1 MYTVMMQL
9 LRFLWLC
16 FLMCGTLLPLRAQ
29 RYNLNYDLGYTLS
42 GQDLIYSQAEGFYT
56 ARSTDGLAP
65 KQSQE
70 YMIRIWKSYQETV
83 LREGVVPLELS
94 LDIYTPQR
102 DSYTRRP
109 LIVFVHGGAFLLGD
123 KGDMLGRIIGES
135 YARRGYV
142 VASINYRLG
151 CSFLGLSAIKRS
163 IYRSVQ
169 DLRRATAYLVEQA
182 GRYGIDPQQIFYIG
196 HSAGAMSVLATA
208 FMQAGQEYK
217 ARSEGMF
224 RHNLGDLPPAPR
236 PRAVVSLCGAI
247 TDLDLINKD
256 DAVAALLIHGEEDD
270 LLPLDKGFPFRMLIG
285 RRLASLGSMLY
296 NVYGSRPIV
305 RRMQDVGL
313 PSKLCVIPGVKH
325 DLLINEQG
333 GISQDWAEVDRYI
346 TTFLRTYLR

>member
-1 MYTVMMQL
+1 MTKIMAHKFWIL
-9 LRFLWLC
+9 LLSLF
-16 FLMCGTLLPLRAQ
+16 FFVDGMAQ
-29 RYNLNYDLGYTLS
+29 RYNLNCDLGYTKV
-42 GQDLIYSQAEGFYT
+42 GQDVIYAQVDGFYV
-56 ARSTDGLAP
+56 AHSTDGLAP
-65 KQSQE
+65 KQSQD

-83 LREGVVPLELS
+83 LREGIVPLELS
-94 LDIYTPQR
+94 LDIYTPKR
-102 DSYTRRP
+102 DSYSRRP

-123 KGDMLGRIIGES
+123 KGDMLGRLIGEN

-169 DLRRATAYLVEQA
+169 DLRQATAYLVNNA

-196 HSAGAMSVLATA
+196 HSAGGMTVLATA
-208 FMQAGQEYK
+208 FMQEGQEYQ
-217 ARSEGMF
+217 ARSDNMF
-224 RHNLGDLPPAPR
+224 RHDLGDLPYAPR
-236 PRAVVSLCGAI
+236 PRAIVSLCGAI

-270 LLPLDKGFPFRMLIG
+270 LLPLDKGFPFKILLG
-285 RRLASLGSMLY
+285 RRLSSLGSMFY
-296 NVYGSRPIV
+296 NVYGSRPIA
-305 RRMQDVGL
+305 RRMRDVGL
-313 PSKLCVIPGVKH
+313 SAKLDIIPGVKH

-346 TTFLRTYLR
+346 ATFLLSCLK

>member
-1 MYTVMMQL
+1 MMQL

-29 RYNLNYDLGYTLS
+29 RYNLNYDLGYTLA
-42 GQDLIYSQAEGFYT
+42 GQDLIYAQAQGFYT
-56 ARSTDGLAP
+56 SRSTDGLAP
-65 KQSQE
+65 KQSQD
-70 YMIRIWKSYQETV
+70 YMIKIWKSYQETV

-94 LDIYTPQR
+94 LDIYTPER
-102 DSYTRRP
+102 DNHSRRP

-123 KGDMLGRIIGES
+123 KGDMLGRLIGES

-151 CSFLGLSAIKRS
+151 CSFLGLSSIKRS

-169 DLRRATAYLVEQA
+169 DLRRATTYLVEHS

-196 HSAGAMSVLATA
+196 HSAGAMTVLATA

-217 ARSEGMF
+217 ARSENMF
-224 RHNLGDLPPAPR
+224 RNDLGDLPPAPR
-236 PRAVVSLCGAI
+236 PRAVISLCGAI

-256 DAVAALLIHGEEDD
+256 DAVGALLIHGEEDD
-270 LLPLDKGFPFRMLIG
+270 LLPLDKGFPFKILLG
-285 RRLASLGSMLY
+285 RRLASFGSMLY

-313 PSKLCVIPGVKH
+313 PAKLYVIPGVKH
-325 DLLINEQG
+325 DLLVNEQG
-333 GISQDWAEVDRYI
+333 GISQDWEEVDSHI
-346 TTFLRTYLR
+346 TNFLHTYLR